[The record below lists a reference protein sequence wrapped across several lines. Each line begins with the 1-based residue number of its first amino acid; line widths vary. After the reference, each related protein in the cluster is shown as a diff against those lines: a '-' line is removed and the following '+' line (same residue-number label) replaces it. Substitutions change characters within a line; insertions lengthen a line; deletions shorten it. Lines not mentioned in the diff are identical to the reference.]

1 MGSCPQNRKN
11 INEFPCAVRL
21 QTSPDGWPWA
31 VAASGL
37 RGERERGRKPAV
49 EAAQVRRERHTPPS
63 SSSSSLA
70 HKTAPPITTTSHIA
84 AGLPGITPFVNLL
97 PIIAIAAIA
106 IASEG
111 GRRRREAEGDGE
123 KRNWLAGSRR
133 KHPTHFRAR
142 LSGKVTGC
150 LFLGQSFQWVFSA
163 NVWGTG
169 TTQLSK
175 VDVLSGL
182 HFPQVLG
189 RCNRLYKLSLTK
201 LAKPLGEYERCVSG
215 FMSLDLYPGFLF
227 GRRIQKSSEL
237 KRIWFGLKNYK

>member
-1 MGSCPQNRKN
+1 LGFKIKVSRGITQCPKRDSNLKHQRLNN
-11 INEFPCAVRL
+11 INEFPCER
-21 QTSPDGWPWA
+21 PDGWPWA

-49 EAAQVRRERHTPPS
+49 EAAQVRRERHTPPSS

-111 GRRRREAEGDGE
+111 GTRGREAEGDGE

-133 KHPTHFRAR
+133 NHPNHFRAR

-150 LFLGQSFQWVFSA
+150 LFLGQSFQ
-163 NVWGTG
+163 
-169 TTQLSK
+169 
-175 VDVLSGL
+175 
-182 HFPQVLG
+182 
-189 RCNRLYKLSLTK
+189 
-201 LAKPLGEYERCVSG
+201 
-215 FMSLDLYPGFLF
+215 
-227 GRRIQKSSEL
+227 
-237 KRIWFGLKNYK
+237 